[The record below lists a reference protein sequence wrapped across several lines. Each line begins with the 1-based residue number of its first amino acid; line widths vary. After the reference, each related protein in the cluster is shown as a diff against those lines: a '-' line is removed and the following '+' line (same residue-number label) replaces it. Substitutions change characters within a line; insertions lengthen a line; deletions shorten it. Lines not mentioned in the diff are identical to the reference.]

1 MRRAPIRNGGSST
14 ESKSSS
20 DTFVSLEREGL
31 HLSKIINGAV
41 GFGAGFAGG
50 LIGLGGA
57 ELRLPYLVGGAGLTS
72 HQAVPVNLAISL
84 ATIVAAIPIRAL
96 ALNGAAAAQHL
107 PEVLAIAFGAVI
119 LGYLGVGWLGRMS
132 AAMLSKLIFIL
143 LVLLGAGLLVE
154 AFVPL
159 VSDGLLPKI
168 GAIRATAGAAFGA
181 AIGAISSILGVA
193 DGEVIIPTLVF
204 AYGIDVKMA
213 GTLSLLI
220 SIPAVLIGIVRHAKR
235 GAYRDMRLNF
245 GLIAP
250 MAIGSIAGAVLGGL
264 AAGYFASSAIQV
276 LLGILLI
283 WSAWKVFGHAS
294 R

>member
-1 MRRAPIRNGGSST
+1 MRRAPTRNGGSST
-14 ESKSSS
+14 ESNGSS
-20 DTFVSLEREGL
+20 DTCMLPEHEGRNL
-31 HLSKIINGAV
+31 NKMLNGAV

-57 ELRLPYLVGGAGLTS
+57 ELRLPYLVGVAGLTP
-72 HQAVPVNLAISL
+72 HQAVPVNLAVSL
-84 ATIVAAIPIRAL
+84 ATIVAAIPVRAL
-96 ALNGAAAAQHL
+96 ALDGAAAAQHL
-107 PEVLAIAFGAVI
+107 PEVLAIALGAVV
-119 LGYLGVGWLGRMS
+119 LAYLGVGWLRRMS
-132 AAMLSKLIFIL
+132 AALLSKLIFVL
-143 LVLLGAGLLVE
+143 LVLLGASLLIE

-159 VSDGLLPKI
+159 VSDGLLPQI
-168 GAIRATAGAAFGA
+168 SALRAGAGLAFGA

-193 DGEVIIPTLVF
+193 GGEVIIPTLVF

-220 SIPAVLIGIVRHAKR
+220 SIPTVLIGIARHAKL
-235 GAYRDMRLNF
+235 GAYRDARLNLE
-245 GLIAP
+245 LIVP

-264 AAGYFASSAIQV
+264 AAGYFASSAIKV